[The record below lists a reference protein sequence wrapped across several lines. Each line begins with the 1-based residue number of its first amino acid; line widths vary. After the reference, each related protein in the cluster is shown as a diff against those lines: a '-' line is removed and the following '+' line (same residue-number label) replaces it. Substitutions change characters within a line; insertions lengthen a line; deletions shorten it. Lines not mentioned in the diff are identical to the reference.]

1 MEKRAQFGSRAG
13 FIFAA
18 VGSAIGL
25 GNIWRF
31 PAVAY
36 DNGGGAFFLPYLFAL
51 LTAGIPLLILEFAI
65 GHKYRGSAPLSL
77 ARIRRGGEW
86 IGWWQICISFV
97 IATYYAVIIAWA
109 LAYTYFSFKL
119 DWGSDTTTFLIAD
132 YLKVGDPS
140 SMGSF
145 VPGVLLPLILVWAI
159 VLGILFAGVKKGI
172 EMATK
177 IMIPLLVVLFMVI
190 VVRALT
196 LDGAIEG
203 LNQFFKPDW
212 AMIMNGK
219 VWVAAYGQIFFSL
232 SIGFAIMIT
241 YSSYLPKKADITN
254 SAFITGFANSG
265 FELLA
270 GFGVFAALGFMA
282 AQQGV
287 PVNDVVKGGVLLA
300 FSVFPTIINEL
311 PAFNQAFGILFF
323 VSLTLAGLTSL
334 ISITETYVAG
344 IQEKLNVSRSTAVT
358 VGGGLTAIVSLAFAT
373 QNGLNLLD
381 VADYFINQFGVA
393 MAGLFEVIFIAWFAK
408 QLKPL
413 QAHADSVSD
422 IRLGAWWRIS
432 LSVITP
438 IVLGYMMFDNLRQNL
453 VGDYGGGDYPREFL
467 FKYGWTVALGAI
479 LVGVLITMKPWK
491 GHELDMP
498 AYRDEKEVS

>member
-1 MEKRAQFGSRAG
+1 MENRAQFGSRAG

-51 LTAGIPLLILEFAI
+51 LTAGIPLLILEFTL

-77 ARIRRGGEW
+77 ARVRRGGEW
-86 IGWWQICISFV
+86 IGWWQIAISFV
-97 IATYYAVIIAWA
+97 IATYYSVIIAWA
-109 LAYTYFSFKL
+109 LAYTYFSFNL
-119 DWGSDTTTFLIAD
+119 EWGKDTTDFLIGS
-132 YLKVGDPS
+132 YLKTGDPS
-140 SMGSF
+140 TMGSF
-145 VPGVLLPLILVWAI
+145 VPGVLIPLIIVWAV

-172 EMATK
+172 EAAAK
-177 IMIPLLVVLFMVI
+177 VMIPLLVVLFLVI

-196 LDGAIEG
+196 LDGAVEG
-203 LNQFFKPDW
+203 LNQFFKPNW
-212 AMIMNGK
+212 ETITNGK

-241 YSSYLPKKADITN
+241 YSSYLPKKSDITN

-282 AQQGV
+282 SQQGV
-287 PVNDVVKGGVLLA
+287 GINEVVQGGVLLA

-311 PAFNQAFGILFF
+311 PGMQQLFGVLFF

-334 ISITETYVAG
+334 ISIAETYIAG
-344 IQEKLNVSRSTAVT
+344 IQEKFNVSRVKAVIF
-358 VGGGLTAIVSLAFAT
+358 GGGLTAIISLVFAT

-408 QLKPL
+408 ELKPL
-413 QAHADSVSD
+413 QSYANSVSD
-422 IRLGAWWRIS
+422 IQIGAWWRIC
-432 LSVITP
+432 LAIITP
-438 IVLGYMMFDNLRQNL
+438 VVLGYMMFDNLRQNL
-453 VGDYGGGDYPREFL
+453 IGDYEDYPREFL
-467 FKYGWTVALGAI
+467 FSYGWTVALGAMFF
-479 LVGVLITMKPWK
+479 GVLLTLKPWK
-491 GHELDMP
+491 GQDLNYN
-498 AYRDEKEVS
+498 ATVKKEEAGL